1 MKKNKTASSGR
12 SGIKKESELDLFR
25 QIIQTIS
32 YNLDLKEVLS
42 RIVRI
47 VSSVTK
53 ADSCFL
59 YLIDGDNLI
68 LRASLN
74 PKPLEIGNIKMK
86 VGEGITGWVAQ
97 KKETVTIDKEAYND
111 KRFKFFN
118 SLPED
123 KFEGILSVPIIY
135 RDKALGVINVQHSKP
150 RKYSNTE
157 IALFELVASATGGA
171 IDNASLF
178 SEKEALKEAL
188 ETRKLIER
196 AKGILMKDLNI
207 SEEEAHKLLCK
218 KSMDRRISLKEVA
231 NAVIISSDFKK
242 A

>member
-1 MKKNKTASSGR
+1 MESKNSEK
-12 SGIKKESELDLFR
+12 IKKQTKLDILYE
-25 QIIQTIS
+25 IIQTIS
-32 YNLDLKEVLS
+32 YNLDLKEVLG

-59 YLIDGDNLI
+59 YLIERDSLV

-74 PKPLEIGNIKMK
+74 PKPLEIGSIKMK
-86 VGEGITGWVAQ
+86 IGEGITGWVAEKQ
-97 KKETVTIDKEAYND
+97 KTVIIEKEAYKD

-123 KFEGILSVPIIY
+123 KFEAILSVPIVY
-135 RDKALGVINVQHSKP
+135 RDKVLGAINVQHSKP
-150 RKYSNTE
+150 KKYSKTE
-157 IALFELVASATGGA
+157 IILFELIAKVTGGA

-188 ETRKLIER
+188 EIRKLIER

-207 SEEEAHKLLCK
+207 SEEEAYKLLHK
-218 KSMDRRISLKEVA
+218 KSMDKRLPLKEVA
-231 NAVIISSDFKK
+231 NAVIISNDFKAK
-242 A
+242 G

>member
-1 MKKNKTASSGR
+1 MEKKKNGKL
-12 SGIKKESELDLFR
+12 KKENELDLLR

-42 RIVRI
+42 RIVKT

-59 YLIDGDNLI
+59 YLTDGEDLT

-74 PKPLEIGNIKMK
+74 PKPLEIGAIKMK
-86 VGEGITGWVAQ
+86 IGEGITGWVARKQ
-97 KKETVTIDKEAYND
+97 KTVAIAKKAYED
-111 KRFKFFN
+111 ERFKFFN

-135 RDKALGVINVQHSKP
+135 RDKVLGVINVQHSKP
-150 RKYSNTE
+150 RKYSETE
-157 IALFELVASATGGA
+157 IALFELVAQATGGA
-171 IDNASLF
+171 IENAMLF

-188 ETRKLIER
+188 ETRKLIEK

-207 SEEEAHKLLCK
+207 SEEEAHKLLHK
-218 KSMDRRISLKEVA
+218 KSMDKRISIKEVA
-231 NAVIISSDFKK
+231 SAVIISSDFKRV
-242 A
+242 

>member
-1 MKKNKTASSGR
+1 MEKAKSE
-12 SGIKKESELDLFR
+12 KKELKLLYE
-25 QIIQTIS
+25 IIQTVS

-42 RIVRI
+42 RIVQI

-59 YLIDGDNLI
+59 YLIDGGNLV

-86 VGEGITGWVAQ
+86 IGEGIAGWAAQ
-97 KKETVTIDKEAYND
+97 KQKTIAVAKEAYKD

-123 KFEGILSVPIIY
+123 KFEAILSVPIIY
-135 RDKALGVINVQHSKP
+135 RDKILGVINVQHSKP
-150 RKYSNTE
+150 KKYSKTE
-157 IALFELVASATGGA
+157 IVLFELVAKATGGA
-171 IDNASLF
+171 IDNALLF

-188 ETRKLIER
+188 EIRKLIER

-207 SEEEAHKLLCK
+207 SEEEAYRLLHK
-218 KSMDRRISLKEVA
+218 KSMDKRLSLKEVA
-231 NAVIISSDFKK
+231 NAIIISSDIK
-242 A
+242 AKR

>member
-1 MKKNKTASSGR
+1 
-12 SGIKKESELDLFR
+12 
-25 QIIQTIS
+25 
-32 YNLDLKEVLS
+32 
-42 RIVRI
+42 
-47 VSSVTK
+47 
-53 ADSCFL
+53 
-59 YLIDGDNLI
+59 LIDGDNLI

-135 RDKALGVINVQHSKP
+135 RDKVLGVINVQHSKP

>member
-1 MKKNKTASSGR
+1 MEKAR
-12 SGIKKESELDLFR
+12 SEKKELKLLYE
-25 QIIQTIS
+25 IIQTVS

-42 RIVRI
+42 RIVQI

-59 YLIDGDNLI
+59 YLIDGGNLV

-86 VGEGITGWVAQ
+86 IGEGIAGWAAQ
-97 KKETVTIDKEAYND
+97 KQKTIAVAKEAYKD

-123 KFEGILSVPIIY
+123 KFEAILSVPIIY
-135 RDKALGVINVQHSKP
+135 RDKILGVINVQHSKP
-150 RKYSNTE
+150 KKYSKTE
-157 IALFELVASATGGA
+157 IVLFELVAKATGGA
-171 IDNASLF
+171 IDNALLF

-188 ETRKLIER
+188 EIRKLIER

-207 SEEEAHKLLCK
+207 SEEEAYRLLHK
-218 KSMDRRISLKEVA
+218 KSMDKRLSLKEVA
-231 NAVIISSDFKK
+231 NAIIISSDIK
-242 A
+242 AKR

>member
-1 MKKNKTASSGR
+1 MKKAKNGEL
-12 SGIKKESELDLFR
+12 KKEKELKLLYE
-25 QIIQTIS
+25 IIQTIS

-42 RIVRI
+42 RIVKI

-59 YLIDGDNLI
+59 YLIDGENLI

-86 VGEGITGWVAQ
+86 IGEGITGWVAEKQ
-97 KKETVTIDKEAYND
+97 KTVAIAKEAYKD

-135 RDKALGVINVQHSKP
+135 RDKVLGVINVQHSKP
-150 RKYSNTE
+150 RKYSETE
-157 IALFELVASATGGA
+157 IVLFELIAKATGGA

-207 SEEEAHKLLCK
+207 SEEEAHKLLHK
-218 KSMDRRISLKEVA
+218 KSMDKRLSLKEVA
-231 NAVIISSDFKK
+231 NAIIISSDFKRV
-242 A
+242 